1 MQSQR
6 MLYVSVKK
14 HLKNLS
20 NFCASLKLDCWFRMS
35 GIRNSTVGASK
46 EKHGLI
52 YLLHA
57 HEHWGLACPDWKWES
72 WTKPQM
78 TSDECSCHLGTCARA
93 GKRTQVFFSFWLSL
107 WFKPIQGHTLTLW
120 KNIHSSHW
128 DAGEPFAC
136 VWGANWALNCLACL
150 HEEGVW

>member
-6 MLYVSVKK
+6 MPYLSVKM

-20 NFCASLKLDCWFRMS
+20 NFCVSLKLNYFGMF
-35 GIRNSTVGASK
+35 GIRNSTVEASK
-46 EKHGLI
+46 EKCRPI

-57 HEHWGLACPDWKWES
+57 HEHWVLPCPNWEWES

-78 TSDECSCHLGTCARA
+78 TNDECNSHLGMWAWT
-93 GKRTQVFFSFWLSL
+93 GKRTQVFSSFWVSL

-120 KNIHSSHW
+120 KNTYSLHW
-128 DAGEPFAC
+128 DVGEPFAC
-136 VWGANWALNCLACL
+136 VWGANWALNCLVCL
-150 HEEGVW
+150 HKKSIW